1 MGKWFSWGSS
11 CLKEKILFMK
21 ILVTGGA
28 GFIGSNFIHH
38 ILSKYSDYEVINLD
52 KLTYA
57 GNLENLKSIEND
69 KRYSF
74 VQGDICN
81 LELVEGLLSQV
92 DKVVHFAAESHVD
105 RSINH
110 ADEFI
115 KTNIVGTQV
124 LLEALRKFP
133 AVHFHHVSTDEV
145 FGSLKFDESPFYE
158 KTAYDPKSP
167 YSASKA
173 SSDHLVRAYAHTYGL
188 KITISNC
195 SNNYGPYQYP
205 EKLIPLFITNLM
217 TGQKVPVY
225 GDGLNVRDWLHVSD
239 HCEAINLIIHRG
251 TIGETYCIGGDSEK
265 TNREITDLILKSMC
279 RDESWIQYVTDRPG
293 HDRRYAIDFSKLKN
307 ELGWEPRIK
316 FEDGMRQT
324 IDWYQQNEAWWK
336 KLKK

>member
-1 MGKWFSWGSS
+1 
-11 CLKEKILFMK
+11 LE
-21 ILVTGGA
+21 
-28 GFIGSNFIHH
+28 
-38 ILSKYSDYEVINLD
+38 KYSDYEVVNLD

-57 GNLENLKSIEND
+57 GNLENLESIKND

-74 VQGDICN
+74 VQGDICDR
-81 LELVEGLLSQV
+81 ELIEELMSQV

-115 KTNIVGTQV
+115 KTNIVGTQI
-124 LLEALRKFP
+124 LLEALREYP

-145 FGSLKFDESPFYE
+145 FGSLKFDESPFNE
-158 KTAYDPKSP
+158 MTAYDPKSP

-205 EKLIPLFITNLM
+205 EKMIPLFITNLT
-217 TGQKVPVY
+217 TGQKVPLY
-225 GDGLNVRDWLHVSD
+225 GDGLNVRDWLHVQD
-239 HCEAINLIIHRG
+239 HCEALDLIIHRG
-251 TIGETYCIGGDSEK
+251 EMGETYCIGGGAEK
-265 TNREITDLILKSMC
+265 TNREITDLILKGMC

-307 ELGWEPRIK
+307 ELGWEPKIK
-316 FEDGMRQT
+316 FEAGLGQT
-324 IDWYQQNEAWWK
+324 IDWYQNNEAWWK